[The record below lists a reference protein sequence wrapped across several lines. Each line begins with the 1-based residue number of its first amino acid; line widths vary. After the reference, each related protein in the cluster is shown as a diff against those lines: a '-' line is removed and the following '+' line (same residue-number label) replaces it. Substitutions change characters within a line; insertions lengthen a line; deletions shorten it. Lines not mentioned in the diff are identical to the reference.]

1 MLYQRE
7 INDPVLIQFII
18 LYTLNQAKD
27 YVPYNNL
34 INLVLD
40 NCNINFQD
48 FQVALDNLEH
58 THHVKTFL
66 ESEHNEKYK
75 ITKKGM
81 NASDLYTP
89 NIPVYIKEPI
99 DNSINEL
106 LNTEKVRNSVRS
118 KITPIRKNEYSVECE
133 LYDDDDTNL
142 LKLSLYAGSREEA
155 ERMAVYFKNEPN
167 IVYETILTAFNEELH
182 HISED

>member
-1 MLYQRE
+1 M
-7 INDPVLIQFII
+7 F
-18 LYTLNQAKD
+18 
-27 YVPYNNL
+27 
-34 INLVLD
+34 
-40 NCNINFQD
+40 
-48 FQVALDNLEH
+48 ALDNLEH

-118 KITPIRKNEYSVECE
+118 KITRIRKNEYSVECE

>member
-75 ITKKGM
+75 ITKRNKL
-81 NASDLYTP
+81 NQNNTTHWIFFL
-89 NIPVYIKEPI
+89 
-99 DNSINEL
+99 IN
-106 LNTEKVRNSVRS
+106 N
-118 KITPIRKNEYSVECE
+118 
-133 LYDDDDTNL
+133 
-142 LKLSLYAGSREEA
+142 
-155 ERMAVYFKNEPN
+155 YF
-167 IVYETILTAFNEELH
+167 
-182 HISED
+182 

>member
-1 MLYQRE
+1 ME
-7 INDPVLIQFII
+7 ISTIPKVFENRIRLAIITALISGEKTFKELKVLINA
-18 LYTLNQAKD
+18 TD
-27 YVPYNNL
+27 GNL
-34 INLVLD
+34 GAQLL
-40 NCNINFQD
+40 
-48 FQVALDNLEH
+48 NLE
-58 THHVKTFL
+58 
-66 ESEHNEKYK
+66 SNEYISVHKEFVNRKPQTSYK

-106 LNTEKVRNSVRS
+106 FNTEKVRNSVRS
-118 KITPIRKNEYSVECE
+118 KITRIRKNEYSVECE

>member
-58 THHVKTFL
+58 THLVKTFL

-81 NASDLYTP
+81 NASDDKG
-89 NIPVYIKEPI
+89 N
-99 DNSINEL
+99 
-106 LNTEKVRNSVRS
+106 RRFR
-118 KITPIRKNEYSVECE
+118 RKGGRG
-133 LYDDDDTNL
+133 
-142 LKLSLYAGSREEA
+142 LSC
-155 ERMAVYFKNEPN
+155 
-167 IVYETILTAFNEELH
+167 
-182 HISED
+182 

>member
-1 MLYQRE
+1 
-7 INDPVLIQFII
+7 
-18 LYTLNQAKD
+18 
-27 YVPYNNL
+27 
-34 INLVLD
+34 
-40 NCNINFQD
+40 
-48 FQVALDNLEH
+48 
-58 THHVKTFL
+58 
-66 ESEHNEKYK
+66 
-75 ITKKGM
+75 M

-106 LNTEKVRNSVRS
+106 FNTEKVRNSVRS
-118 KITPIRKNEYSVECE
+118 KITRIRKNEY
-133 LYDDDDTNL
+133 DTNL

>member
-75 ITKKGM
+75 ITKKKWRW
-81 NASDLYTP
+81 
-89 NIPVYIKEPI
+89 NIWCCH
-99 DNSINEL
+99 
-106 LNTEKVRNSVRS
+106 RND
-118 KITPIRKNEYSVECE
+118 C
-133 LYDDDDTNL
+133 
-142 LKLSLYAGSREEA
+142 
-155 ERMAVYFKNEPN
+155 
-167 IVYETILTAFNEELH
+167 
-182 HISED
+182 

>member
-66 ESEHNEKYK
+66 ESEQKTKYK
-75 ITKKGM
+75 RY
-81 NASDLYTP
+81 NDYHA
-89 NIPVYIKEPI
+89 
-99 DNSINEL
+99 
-106 LNTEKVRNSVRS
+106 
-118 KITPIRKNEYSVECE
+118 
-133 LYDDDDTNL
+133 
-142 LKLSLYAGSREEA
+142 
-155 ERMAVYFKNEPN
+155 
-167 IVYETILTAFNEELH
+167 
-182 HISED
+182 

>member
-66 ESEHNEKYK
+66 ESEHNEKYMSFS
-75 ITKKGM
+75 IPKKSVIPY
-81 NASDLYTP
+81 AVKL
-89 NIPVYIKEPI
+89 PVYAKT
-99 DNSINEL
+99 
-106 LNTEKVRNSVRS
+106 NTASNVSFTTMT
-118 KITPIRKNEYSVECE
+118 TP
-133 LYDDDDTNL
+133 T
-142 LKLSLYAGSREEA
+142 
-155 ERMAVYFKNEPN
+155 F
-167 IVYETILTAFNEELH
+167 
-182 HISED
+182 

>member
-58 THHVKTFL
+58 THHVKAFL
-66 ESEHNEKYK
+66 ESEHNKKYK
-75 ITKKGM
+75 ITKKVM

-89 NIPVYIKEPI
+89 NIPVYIK
-99 DNSINEL
+99 
-106 LNTEKVRNSVRS
+106 
-118 KITPIRKNEYSVECE
+118 
-133 LYDDDDTNL
+133 NL
-142 LKLSLYAGSREEA
+142 LIILSMS
-155 ERMAVYFKNEPN
+155 F
-167 IVYETILTAFNEELH
+167 
-182 HISED
+182 

>member
-106 LNTEKVRNSVRS
+106 LNTEKSVTPYAVRLPVYAKTNTASNVS
-118 KITPIRKNEYSVECE
+118 FTTMTTP
-133 LYDDDDTNL
+133 T
-142 LKLSLYAGSREEA
+142 
-155 ERMAVYFKNEPN
+155 F
-167 IVYETILTAFNEELH
+167 
-182 HISED
+182 

>member
-48 FQVALDNLEH
+48 FQVALDNL
-58 THHVKTFL
+58 
-66 ESEHNEKYK
+66 
-75 ITKKGM
+75 
-81 NASDLYTP
+81 
-89 NIPVYIKEPI
+89 
-99 DNSINEL
+99 
-106 LNTEKVRNSVRS
+106 
-118 KITPIRKNEYSVECE
+118 
-133 LYDDDDTNL
+133 
-142 LKLSLYAGSREEA
+142 
-155 ERMAVYFKNEPN
+155 
-167 IVYETILTAFNEELH
+167 
-182 HISED
+182 

>member
-58 THHVKTFL
+58 THHVKAFL
-66 ESEHNEKYK
+66 ESEHNKKYK
-75 ITKKGM
+75 ITK
-81 NASDLYTP
+81 
-89 NIPVYIKEPI
+89 KEPI

-118 KITPIRKNEYSVECE
+118 KITRIRKNEYSVECE

>member
-106 LNTEKVRNSVRS
+106 FNTEKVRNSVRS
-118 KITPIRKNEYSVECE
+118 
-133 LYDDDDTNL
+133 NL

>member
-18 LYTLNQAKD
+18 LCTLNQAKD

-106 LNTEKVRNSVRS
+106 FNTEKVRNSVRS
-118 KITPIRKNEYSVECE
+118 KITRIHKNEYSVECE